1 MNFRK
6 IILLNVL
13 FTFFSLTQASETLN
27 PIVVG
32 NSISPIDIHTSP
44 ASMEVFTSSDIETR
58 GFADMQELLSSIS
71 SINITSNGGI
81 GQLTS
86 IFTRGTE
93 SNHTKIILDGVEL
106 NPGTLA
112 LAPIQNISIDSI
124 DRIEI
129 IKGSSSA
136 LHGAR
141 TIGGIINIKTK
152 ENSNSIKIS
161 TGSWSTNTT
170 SLSQNYN
177 LNGFKMNINA
187 NRKES
192 KSKAA
197 GRYSSKRHAYN
208 TDNISIGLSKEINDY
223 VFSTKLYNSNGNTQ
237 YDSFG
242 TNENQDHD
250 DYFYNFGLKKFINE
264 DIFEIKIIGSQNR
277 IIQKKVGSNDFT
289 DTLRDIY
296 DFSYTNVGSN
306 VVQKIGLIYTKEHMS
321 ELVYGGTAYES
332 RFTAQHNNKEYF
344 YQNEMSYPSYRLN
357 FGARHTDHSQAGHF
371 TSGNFGVSLLSDNNV
386 YSFNITQ
393 SYRPADATDL
403 YATDGSGDATHKPEE
418 SFSYEF
424 GVKRY
429 VNENTFIRGT
439 AFKTRLKNLIE
450 ADINSQ
456 IYLSDALIT
465 GLEMRVQSNV
475 RPFIYDVGYTYMNPE
490 DTKNNQPL
498 TKRSKHKLNA
508 DVIYNFKPNSSL
520 RFNIL
525 AEGTRKASA
534 FADINLGSYYI
545 ANVNYRTRLDT
556 GTISLSMKNIFDR
569 PYRTAHGYHTLDR
582 SLFVTYTLDY

>member
-6 IILLNVL
+6 IILLNTL
-13 FTFFSLTQASETLN
+13 LTFFSLTHASETLN

-44 ASMEVFTSSDIETR
+44 ASIEVLTSSDIETR
-58 GFADMQELLSSIS
+58 GFADMQELLNSIS

-81 GQLTS
+81 GQTTS

-124 DRIEI
+124 DKIEI

-170 SLSQNYN
+170 SLSQNYD

-192 KSKAA
+192 KSKTASQ
-197 GRYSSKRHAYN
+197 YSNKRHAYN
-208 TDNISIGLSKEINDY
+208 TDNISVGMSKEINDY
-223 VFSTKLYNSNGNTQ
+223 VFSTRLYNSNGNTQ
-237 YDSFG
+237 YDNFG

-250 DYFYNFGLKKFINE
+250 DYFYNFSLKKFISD
-264 DIFEIKIIGSQNR
+264 DIFEMKIIGSQNR
-277 IIQKKVGSNDFT
+277 IIQKRLGSNDFT

-306 VVQKIGLIYTKEHMS
+306 VVQKIGVIYSKEHMS

-344 YQNEMSYPSYRLN
+344 YQSELSYPSYRINYGL
-357 FGARHTDHSQAGHF
+357 RHTDHSRSGHF
-371 TSGNFGVSLLSDNNV
+371 NSGNFGLSFLSGDDV
-386 YSFNITQ
+386 YSFNLTK

-403 YATDGSGDATHKPEE
+403 YATDGSGDAARKPEE
-418 SFSYEF
+418 SFSYEL
-424 GVKRY
+424 GIKRY
-429 VNENTFIRGT
+429 VNESTFIRGT
-439 AFKTRLKNLIE
+439 AFKTRIKNLIE
-450 ADINSQ
+450 ADENSQ
-456 IYLSDALIT
+456 IYISDALIT
-465 GLEMRVQSNV
+465 GLEMRVQTNIH
-475 RPFIYDVGYTYMNPE
+475 PFKYDIGYTYMIPR

-498 TKRSKHKLNA
+498 TKRAKHKLNA
-508 DVIYNFKPNSSL
+508 DLIYKINQNSDF

-525 AEGTRKASA
+525 GVGTVKASSIR
-534 FADINLGSYYI
+534 DINLGSYYI
-545 ANVNYRTRLDT
+545 ANANYRKKLDQ

-569 PYRTAHGYHTLDR
+569 PYRTAHRYHTLDR

>member
-1 MNFRK
+1 MKFIK
-6 IILLNVL
+6 TILLNIIVSF
-13 FTFFSLTQASETLN
+13 FTFAHASETLN

-32 NSISPIDIHTSP
+32 NSISPIDIHSSP
-44 ASMEVFTSSDIETR
+44 ASMEVFTASDIEER
-58 GFADMQELLSSIS
+58 GFADIQELLSSVS
-71 SINITSNGGI
+71 SINVTSNGGI

-93 SNHTKIILDGVEL
+93 SNHTKVILDGVEL

-112 LAPIQNISIDSI
+112 LAPIQNISINSI
-124 DRIEI
+124 ERIEI

-136 LHGAR
+136 LHGAK

-152 ENSNSIKIS
+152 ENSNTIS
-161 TGSWSTNTT
+161 MSAGSWSTNTT
-170 SLSQNYN
+170 SLSHNFSI
-177 LNGFKMNINA
+177 NGFKINLNA

-192 KSKAA
+192 KSKTA
-197 GRYSSKRHAYN
+197 GRYSNKRHAYN
-208 TDNISIGLSKEINDY
+208 TDNLSLGLSKEINDF

-237 YDSFG
+237 YDNFG
-242 TNENQDHD
+242 TNESQDHD
-250 DYFYNFGLKKFINE
+250 DYFFNFGLKKFIND
-264 DIFEIKIIGSQNR
+264 DIFEMNIIGSQNR
-277 IIQKKVGSNDFT
+277 IIQTKVGSNDFT

-296 DFSYTNVGSN
+296 DFSYTKVGGTII
-306 VVQKIGLIYTKEHMS
+306 QKIGVIYTKEHMS

-344 YQNEMSYPSYRLN
+344 YQSEMSYPSYLVSY
-357 FGARHTDHSQAGHF
+357 GARHTDHSQAGHF
-371 TSGNFGVSLLSDNNV
+371 TSGNFGVSLLSGDNV
-386 YSFNITQ
+386 YSFNLTK

-403 YATDGSGDATHKPEE
+403 YATDGSGNSTHKPEE
-418 SFSYEF
+418 SFSYEL
-424 GVKRY
+424 GIKRY
-429 VNENTFIRGT
+429 VNQNTFIRG
-439 AFKTRLKNLIE
+439 AFFKTRLKNLIE

-475 RPFIYDVGYTYMNPE
+475 HPFKYDIGYTYMIPE

-508 DVIYNFKPNSSL
+508 DLIYNISQNDSF

-534 FADINLGSYYI
+534 FADLNLGSYYI
-545 ANVNYRTRLDT
+545 ANVNFRKKLNQ
-556 GTISLSMKNIFDR
+556 GSVSISMKNIFDR
-569 PYRTAHGYHTLDR
+569 PYRTSHGYDTLDR
-582 SLFVTYTLDY
+582 SVFLTYSLGY

>member
-6 IILLNVL
+6 IILLNTL
-13 FTFFSLTQASETLN
+13 LTFFSLTHASETLN

-44 ASMEVFTSSDIETR
+44 SSMEVLTSSDIETR
-58 GFADMQELLSSIS
+58 GFADMQELLNSIS

-81 GQLTS
+81 GQTTS

-124 DRIEI
+124 DKIEI

-170 SLSQNYN
+170 SLSQNYD

-192 KSKAA
+192 KSKTASQ
-197 GRYSSKRHAYN
+197 YSNKRHAYN
-208 TDNISIGLSKEINDY
+208 TDNISVGMSKEINDY
-223 VFSTKLYNSNGNTQ
+223 VFSTRLYNSNGNTQ
-237 YDSFG
+237 YDNFG

-250 DYFYNFGLKKFINE
+250 DYFYNFSLKKFISD
-264 DIFEIKIIGSQNR
+264 DIFEMKIIGSQNR
-277 IIQKKVGSNDFT
+277 IIQKRLGSNDFT

-306 VVQKIGLIYTKEHMS
+306 VVQKIGVIYSKEHMS

-344 YQNEMSYPSYRLN
+344 YQSELSYPSYRINYGL
-357 FGARHTDHSQAGHF
+357 RHTDHSRSGHF
-371 TSGNFGVSLLSDNNV
+371 NSGNFGLSFLSGDDV
-386 YSFNITQ
+386 YSFNLTK

-403 YATDGSGDATHKPEE
+403 YATDGSGDAARKPEE
-418 SFSYEF
+418 SFSYEL
-424 GVKRY
+424 GIKRY
-429 VNENTFIRGT
+429 VNESTFIRGT
-439 AFKTRLKNLIE
+439 AFKTRIKNLIE
-450 ADINSQ
+450 ADENSQ
-456 IYLSDALIT
+456 IYISDALIT
-465 GLEMRVQSNV
+465 GLEMRVQTNIH
-475 RPFIYDVGYTYMNPE
+475 PLKYDIGYTYMIPR

-498 TKRSKHKLNA
+498 TKRAKHKLNA
-508 DVIYNFKPNSSL
+508 DLIYKINQNSDF

-525 AEGTRKASA
+525 GVGTVKASSIR
-534 FADINLGSYYI
+534 DINLGSYYI
-545 ANVNYRTRLDT
+545 ANANYRKKLDQ

-569 PYRTAHGYHTLDR
+569 PYRTAHRYHTLDR

>member
-6 IILLNVL
+6 IILLNTL
-13 FTFFSLTQASETLN
+13 LTFFSLTHASETLN

-44 ASMEVFTSSDIETR
+44 ASIEVLTSSDIETR
-58 GFADMQELLSSIS
+58 GFADMQELLNSIS

-81 GQLTS
+81 GQTTS

-124 DRIEI
+124 DKIEI

-170 SLSQNYN
+170 SLSQNYD

-192 KSKAA
+192 KSKTASQ
-197 GRYSSKRHAYN
+197 YSNKRHAYN
-208 TDNISIGLSKEINDY
+208 TDNISVGMSKEINDY
-223 VFSTKLYNSNGNTQ
+223 VFSTRLYNSNGNTQ
-237 YDSFG
+237 YDNFG

-250 DYFYNFGLKKFINE
+250 DYFYNFSLKKFISD
-264 DIFEIKIIGSQNR
+264 DIFEMKIIGSQNR
-277 IIQKKVGSNDFT
+277 IIQKRLGSNDFT

-306 VVQKIGLIYTKEHMS
+306 VVQKIGVIYSKEHMS

-344 YQNEMSYPSYRLN
+344 YQSELSYPSYRMNYGL
-357 FGARHTDHSQAGHF
+357 RHTDHSRSGHF
-371 TSGNFGVSLLSDNNV
+371 NSGNFGLSFLSGDDV
-386 YSFNITQ
+386 YSFNLTK

-403 YATDGSGDATHKPEE
+403 YATDGSGDAARKPEE
-418 SFSYEF
+418 SFSYEL
-424 GVKRY
+424 GIKRY
-429 VNENTFIRGT
+429 VNESTFIRGT
-439 AFKTRLKNLIE
+439 AFKTRIKNLIE
-450 ADINSQ
+450 ADENSQ
-456 IYLSDALIT
+456 IYISDALIT
-465 GLEMRVQSNV
+465 GLEMRVQTNIH
-475 RPFIYDVGYTYMNPE
+475 PFKYDIGYTYMIPR

-498 TKRSKHKLNA
+498 TKRAKHKLNA
-508 DVIYNFKPNSSL
+508 DLIYKINQNSDF

-525 AEGTRKASA
+525 GVGTVKASSIR
-534 FADINLGSYYI
+534 DINLGSYYI
-545 ANVNYRTRLDT
+545 ANANYRKKLDQ

-569 PYRTAHGYHTLDR
+569 PYRTAHRYHTLDR